1 MVEYLI
7 AASANVTNTTGEG
20 QQLQQ
25 LRLSVASLQCPQ
37 ILKLDA
43 RWRYKAKY

>member
-7 AASANVTNTTGEG
+7 AASANVTNATGG

-43 RWRYKAKY
+43 RWRYKVKY